1 MFDYFYYY
9 PLLSLPLF
17 LNPIFSLALIIC
29 LGIITPYII
38 ILANKDKDYKNKK
51 LFIIYEKAINILS
64 FLHIALTL
72 IFIIISILAYNRY
85 GLIFLSLII
94 VAIGIAIIY
103 GLCYILEKNN
113 IFITKPNINK
123 IFYVIGEIL
132 EKIFYIFC
140 VILKSLVLVYILTL
154 EKIFYIFCVI
164 LYAIVPIC
172 LIGLCVF
179 IFVNSNYNNNSESN
193 ILLIIA
199 LILLSIFLLLY
210 FLVIMINSKLNK
222 IIKNNKNN
230 SSNELETTKKDN
242 KDNDY
247 II

>member
-9 PLLSLPLF
+9 PLPLF

-72 IFIIISILAYNRY
+72 IFIIISILAYRY

-94 VAIGIAIIY
+94 VAVGIAIIY

-113 IFITKPNINK
+113 ISIAKPNINK
-123 IFYVIGEIL
+123 ISIM
-132 EKIFYIFC
+132 KI
-140 VILKSLVLVYILTL
+140 
-154 EKIFYIFCVI
+154 I

-172 LIGLCVF
+172 LIGLSIF
-179 IFVNSNYNNNSESN
+179 IFNDTDYFNNSELS

-210 FLVIMINSKLNK
+210 FSAIIINSKLNK

-230 SSNELETTKKDN
+230 SLNELETTKKDN
-242 KDNDY
+242 EDKDY

>member
-72 IFIIISILAYNRY
+72 IFIIISILAYRY

-94 VAIGIAIIY
+94 GAVGIAIIY
-103 GLCYILEKNN
+103 GICYILEKNN
-113 IFITKPNINK
+113 ISIAKPNINK
-123 IFYVIGEIL
+123 IFYVIGEI
-132 EKIFYIFC
+132 
-140 VILKSLVLVYILTL
+140 L

-210 FLVIMINSKLNK
+210 FSAIIINSKLNK

-230 SSNELETTKKDN
+230 SSNEPKTTKKD
-242 KDNDY
+242 DNDKDY

>member
-72 IFIIISILAYNRY
+72 IFIIISILAYRY

-94 VAIGIAIIY
+94 VAVGIAIIY
-103 GLCYILEKNN
+103 GIFYILEKNN

-140 VILKSLVLVYILTL
+140 VIL
-154 EKIFYIFCVI
+154 
-164 LYAIVPIC
+164 YAIVPIC

-179 IFVNSNYNNNSESN
+179 IFVNSNYNNNYESN

-242 KDNDY
+242 NDNDY
-247 II
+247 TI

>member
-1 MFDYFYYY
+1 MFYDDY
-9 PLLSLPLF
+9 LLF

-29 LGIITPYII
+29 LGIIIPY
-38 ILANKDKDYKNKK
+38 KDYKNKK

-72 IFIIISILAYNRY
+72 IFIIISILEYRY

-94 VAIGIAIIY
+94 GAVGIAIIY
-103 GLCYILEKNN
+103 GICYILEKNN
-113 IFITKPNINK
+113 ISIAKPNINK
-123 IFYVIGEIL
+123 ISII
-132 EKIFYIFC
+132 
-140 VILKSLVLVYILTL
+140 
-154 EKIFYIFCVI
+154 I

-210 FLVIMINSKLNK
+210 FLAIIINSKLNK
-222 IIKNNKNN
+222 IIKNNF
-230 SSNELETTKKDN
+230 SNELENNKKDN
-242 KDNDY
+242 NVL
-247 II
+247 

>member
-72 IFIIISILAYNRY
+72 IFIIISILAYRY

-94 VAIGIAIIY
+94 VAVGIAIIY
-103 GLCYILEKNN
+103 GIFYILEKNN
-113 IFITKPNINK
+113 IFITKPDINK
-123 IFYVIGEIL
+123 IFYVIGEI
-132 EKIFYIFC
+132 
-140 VILKSLVLVYILTL
+140 L

-242 KDNDY
+242 KDKDY

>member
-72 IFIIISILAYNRY
+72 IFIIISILAYRY

-94 VAIGIAIIY
+94 VAVGIAIIY
-103 GLCYILEKNN
+103 GIFYILEKNN

-140 VILKSLVLVYILTL
+140 VIL
-154 EKIFYIFCVI
+154 
-164 LYAIVPIC
+164 YAIVPIC

-179 IFVNSNYNNNSESN
+179 IFVNSNYNNSESN

-230 SSNELETTKKDN
+230 SLNELETTKKGN
-242 KDNDY
+242 KDKDY

>member
-113 IFITKPNINK
+113 ISIAKPNINK
-123 IFYVIGEIL
+123 ISIM
-132 EKIFYIFC
+132 KI
-140 VILKSLVLVYILTL
+140 
-154 EKIFYIFCVI
+154 I
-164 LYAIVPIC
+164 LYAIAPIC
-172 LIGLCVF
+172 LIGLSIF
-179 IFVNSNYNNNSESN
+179 IFNDIDYFNNSELS

-210 FLVIMINSKLNK
+210 FSAIIINSKLNK

-230 SSNELETTKKDN
+230 PSNELETTKKDN
-242 KDNDY
+242 KDKNY

>member
-1 MFDYFYYY
+1 MFYDDY
-9 PLLSLPLF
+9 LLF

-29 LGIITPYII
+29 LGIIIPY
-38 ILANKDKDYKNKK
+38 KDYKNKK

-72 IFIIISILAYNRY
+72 IFIIISILEYRY
-85 GLIFLSLII
+85 ELIFLSLII
-94 VAIGIAIIY
+94 GAVGIAIIY
-103 GLCYILEKNN
+103 GICYILEKNN
-113 IFITKPNINK
+113 ISIAKPNIK
-123 IFYVIGEIL
+123 
-132 EKIFYIFC
+132 K
-140 VILKSLVLVYILTL
+140 
-154 EKIFYIFCVI
+154 I
-164 LYAIVPIC
+164 LYAIVHIC

-210 FLVIMINSKLNK
+210 FLVIIINSKLNK
-222 IIKNNKNN
+222 IIKNNF
-230 SSNELETTKKDN
+230 SNELENNKKD
-242 KDNDY
+242 DNDNNY

>member
-72 IFIIISILAYNRY
+72 IFIIISILAYRY

-94 VAIGIAIIY
+94 VAVGIAIIY
-103 GLCYILEKNN
+103 GICYILEKNN
-113 IFITKPNINK
+113 ISIAKPNINK
-123 IFYVIGEIL
+123 ISII
-132 EKIFYIFC
+132 
-140 VILKSLVLVYILTL
+140 
-154 EKIFYIFCVI
+154 I

-172 LIGLCVF
+172 LIGLSIF
-179 IFVNSNYNNNSESN
+179 IFNDTDYFNNSELS

-230 SSNELETTKKDN
+230 SSNEPKTTKKDN
-242 KDNDY
+242 KDKDY

>member
-140 VILKSLVLVYILTL
+140 VIL
-154 EKIFYIFCVI
+154 
-164 LYAIVPIC
+164 YAIVPIC

-230 SSNELETTKKDN
+230 SSNELETTKKYN
-242 KDNDY
+242 KDKDY

>member
-72 IFIIISILAYNRY
+72 IFIIISILAYRY

-94 VAIGIAIIY
+94 VAVGIAIIY
-103 GLCYILEKNN
+103 GIFYILEKNN

-123 IFYVIGEIL
+123 IFYVIGEI
-132 EKIFYIFC
+132 
-140 VILKSLVLVYILTL
+140 L

-242 KDNDY
+242 NDKDY

>member
-72 IFIIISILAYNRY
+72 IFIIISILAYRY

-94 VAIGIAIIY
+94 VAVGIAIIY
-103 GLCYILEKNN
+103 GIFYILEKNN

-123 IFYVIGEIL
+123 IFYVIGEI
-132 EKIFYIFC
+132 
-140 VILKSLVLVYILTL
+140 L

>member
-94 VAIGIAIIY
+94 VAVGIAIIY
-103 GLCYILEKNN
+103 GIFYILEKNN

-140 VILKSLVLVYILTL
+140 VIL
-154 EKIFYIFCVI
+154 
-164 LYAIVPIC
+164 YAIVPIC
-172 LIGLCVF
+172 LIGLCIF

-222 IIKNNKNN
+222 IIKNNENNKSN
-230 SSNELETTKKDN
+230 SSNELKTTKKDDN
-242 KDNDY
+242 DNDY

>member
-72 IFIIISILAYNRY
+72 IFIIISILAYRY

-94 VAIGIAIIY
+94 VAVGIAIIY
-103 GLCYILEKNN
+103 GIFYILEKNN

-123 IFYVIGEIL
+123 IFYVIGEI
-132 EKIFYIFC
+132 
-140 VILKSLVLVYILTL
+140 L

-242 KDNDY
+242 EDKDY

>member
-85 GLIFLSLII
+85 GLIFLGLII

-113 IFITKPNINK
+113 ISIAKPNINK
-123 IFYVIGEIL
+123 ISIM
-132 EKIFYIFC
+132 KI
-140 VILKSLVLVYILTL
+140 
-154 EKIFYIFCVI
+154 I
-164 LYAIVPIC
+164 LYAIAPIC
-172 LIGLCVF
+172 LIGLSIF
-179 IFVNSNYNNNSESN
+179 IFNDRDYININPELS

-222 IIKNNKNN
+222 IIKNNKSN
-230 SSNELETTKKDN
+230 SSNELENTKKDSN
-242 KDNDY
+242 DKDY

>member
-9 PLLSLPLF
+9 PLPLF

-72 IFIIISILAYNRY
+72 IFIIISILAYRY

-94 VAIGIAIIY
+94 GGVGIAIIY
-103 GLCYILEKNN
+103 GICYILEKNN
-113 IFITKPNINK
+113 ISIIKPNINK
-123 IFYVIGEIL
+123 ISIM
-132 EKIFYIFC
+132 KI
-140 VILKSLVLVYILTL
+140 
-154 EKIFYIFCVI
+154 I
-164 LYAIVPIC
+164 LYAMVPIC
-172 LIGLCVF
+172 LIGLSIF
-179 IFVNSNYNNNSESN
+179 IFNDTDYFNNSELS

-210 FLVIMINSKLNK
+210 FSAIIINSKLNK

-230 SSNELETTKKDN
+230 SSNEPKTTKKDN
-242 KDNDY
+242 KDKDY

>member
-72 IFIIISILAYNRY
+72 IFIIISILAYRY

-94 VAIGIAIIY
+94 VAVGIAIIY
-103 GLCYILEKNN
+103 GIFYILEKNN

-123 IFYVIGEIL
+123 IFYVIGEI
-132 EKIFYIFC
+132 
-140 VILKSLVLVYILTL
+140 L

-242 KDNDY
+242 NDNDY
-247 II
+247 TI

>member
-72 IFIIISILAYNRY
+72 IFIIINILAYRY

-94 VAIGIAIIY
+94 VAVGIAIIY
-103 GLCYILEKNN
+103 GIFYILEKNN

-123 IFYVIGEIL
+123 IFYVIGEI
-132 EKIFYIFC
+132 
-140 VILKSLVLVYILTL
+140 L

-242 KDNDY
+242 KDKDY

>member
-72 IFIIISILAYNRY
+72 IFIIISILAYRY

-94 VAIGIAIIY
+94 GGVGIAIIY
-103 GLCYILEKNN
+103 GICYILEKNN

-140 VILKSLVLVYILTL
+140 VIL
-154 EKIFYIFCVI
+154 
-164 LYAIVPIC
+164 YAIVPIC

-179 IFVNSNYNNNSESN
+179 IFVNSDYFNNSELS

-242 KDNDY
+242 KDKDY

>member
-9 PLLSLPLF
+9 PFPFFLS
-17 LNPIFSLALIIC
+17 PIFSLILIVI
-29 LGIITPYII
+29 LAIITPYII

-72 IFIIISILAYNRY
+72 IFIIISILAYRY

-94 VAIGIAIIY
+94 GGVGIAIIY
-103 GLCYILEKNN
+103 GICYILEKNN
-113 IFITKPNINK
+113 ISIIKPNINK
-123 IFYVIGEIL
+123 ISIM
-132 EKIFYIFC
+132 KI
-140 VILKSLVLVYILTL
+140 
-154 EKIFYIFCVI
+154 I
-164 LYAIVPIC
+164 LYAIAPIC
-172 LIGLCVF
+172 LIGLSIF
-179 IFVNSNYNNNSESN
+179 IFNDTDYFNNSELS

-210 FLVIMINSKLNK
+210 FSAIIINSKLNK

-230 SSNELETTKKDN
+230 SSNEPKTTKKDN
-242 KDNDY
+242 KDKDY

>member
-72 IFIIISILAYNRY
+72 IFIIISILEYRY

-113 IFITKPNINK
+113 ISIAKPNINK
-123 IFYVIGEIL
+123 ISIM
-132 EKIFYIFC
+132 KI
-140 VILKSLVLVYILTL
+140 
-154 EKIFYIFCVI
+154 I
-164 LYAIVPIC
+164 LYAIAPIC
-172 LIGLCVF
+172 LIGLSIF
-179 IFVNSNYNNNSESN
+179 IFNDIDYFNNSELS

-210 FLVIMINSKLNK
+210 FSAIIINSKLNK

-242 KDNDY
+242 KDKNY

>member
-72 IFIIISILAYNRY
+72 IFIIISILAYRY

-94 VAIGIAIIY
+94 VAVGIAIIY
-103 GLCYILEKNN
+103 GIFYILEKNN

-123 IFYVIGEIL
+123 IFYVIGEI
-132 EKIFYIFC
+132 
-140 VILKSLVLVYILTL
+140 L

-222 IIKNNKNN
+222 IIKNNENNKSN
-230 SSNELETTKKDN
+230 SSNEPKTTKKDN
-242 KDNDY
+242 KDKDY

>member
-9 PLLSLPLF
+9 PLPLF

-72 IFIIISILAYNRY
+72 IFIIISILAYRY

-94 VAIGIAIIY
+94 VAVGIAIIY
-103 GLCYILEKNN
+103 GIFYILEKNN

-123 IFYVIGEIL
+123 IFYVIGEI
-132 EKIFYIFC
+132 
-140 VILKSLVLVYILTL
+140 L

>member
-9 PLLSLPLF
+9 PLPLF

-72 IFIIISILAYNRY
+72 IFIIISILAYRY

-94 VAIGIAIIY
+94 VAVGIAIIY
-103 GLCYILEKNN
+103 GIFYILEKNN

-123 IFYVIGEIL
+123 IFYVIGEI
-132 EKIFYIFC
+132 
-140 VILKSLVLVYILTL
+140 L

-242 KDNDY
+242 KDKDY

>member
-38 ILANKDKDYKNKK
+38 ILANKDIDYKNKK

-140 VILKSLVLVYILTL
+140 VIL
-154 EKIFYIFCVI
+154 
-164 LYAIVPIC
+164 YAIVPIC

-242 KDNDY
+242 DY

>member
-140 VILKSLVLVYILTL
+140 VIL
-154 EKIFYIFCVI
+154 
-164 LYAIVPIC
+164 YAIVPIC

-242 KDNDY
+242 EDKDY